1 MDTQKKYHAPSNCPV
16 CGDVMEIVKLKC
28 KKCGCELSGS
38 FTPCKFCMLEE
49 KHMQFVEA
57 FLRCRGSIK
66 EMEKMLGVSYPTV
79 KNMMDA
85 ALLALGFDEK
95 KSERQK
101 RVESEK
107 EEILAK
113 LAAKEMDV
121 DTAIKRLNALKGG
134 NGNEQ

>member
-1 MDTQKKYHAPSNCPV
+1 MENQKQYHAPSNCPV
-16 CGDVMEIVKLKC
+16 CGETMEIVKLKC
-28 KKCGCELSGS
+28 KKCSSELSGS
-38 FTPCKFCMLEE
+38 FAPCRFCMLEE

-85 ALLALGFDEK
+85 ALTALGFDEK
-95 KSERQK
+95 ADEKKKQLAEA
-101 RVESEK
+101 K

-113 LAAKEMDV
+113 LAAKEIDV
-121 DTAIKRLNALKGG
+121 ETAVAGLNALKEGK
-134 NGNEQ
+134 GNEQ